1 VVREKDIAI
10 KPKNIS
16 FEQAAASPVVGLS
29 ALHILNKLSNIKSG
43 TSLLINGATGGIGMF
58 LTQLAKKKGAIVTA
72 VASTKGIEIAQG
84 WGADEIIDY
93 KKQNVLSL
101 SKTFDVVVDL
111 SGRLGFKDAKGLLKP
126 QGIFIAT
133 IPGLKTI
140 IGSFINNI
148 FSAKKYKV
156 LILKPA
162 SGDLELLADS
172 IEDKLDITV
181 EKTYPMTS
189 VKEAYTEVAKGGLLG
204 KAVIVL

>member
-1 VVREKDIAI
+1 
-10 KPKNIS
+10 
-16 FEQAAASPVVGLS
+16 
-29 ALHILNKLSNIKSG
+29 LNKLSNIKSG
-43 TSLLINGATGGIGMF
+43 TSILINGATGGIGMF